1 MCLTYGVHFFVGTLS
16 VLRFITGGNNMGSYV
31 DSSLMPG
38 ESVVHRAKLSLWPYF
53 FAIII
58 GILGIFAF
66 GLGLLV
72 LLWLWIKFASTEL
85 AVTNKRIMVKVGFIS
100 RQTIELN
107 LSKLE
112 SIQVH
117 QSIFGRIFGY
127 GTIVISGAGNPQAP
141 VKSIQDPMAFRRAAL
156 AAQEQGTAVAPPQ
169 VAAAT

>member
-1 MCLTYGVHFFVGTLS
+1 MLPIHY
-16 VLRFITGGNNMGSYV
+16 RGNNMGSYV

-53 FAIII
+53 FAIVI

-66 GLGLLV
+66 GLGLLI
-72 LLWLWIKFASTEL
+72 LLGLWIKFASTEL

-107 LSKLE
+107 LGKLE

-127 GTIVISGAGNPQAP
+127 GTIIISGAGNPQAP

-156 AAQEQGTAVAPPQ
+156 AAQEQGTAVVTPQ
-169 VAAAT
+169 VACDAVTARMHRGRS